1 LQASAGSL
9 DFPDSTPFLQGAQR
23 VRCVVFCGLKTH
35 FWEKQHTGQH
45 MLLGAKKGQFALG
58 TEIAIPSF
66 FGIGKSYDKKDKM
79 DGLRL
84 PCRFNT
90 Q

>member
-1 LQASAGSL
+1 
-9 DFPDSTPFLQGAQR
+9 
-23 VRCVVFCGLKTH
+23 
-35 FWEKQHTGQH
+35 